1 MRAALRRPARPR
13 AAPPRACSP
22 ATHPRPHPAP
32 TRRARATRPT
42 GRAAPPTRP
51 SPESRPAA
59 AAAPSRPHTR
69 PPTEP
74 SPPATDPPVL
84 ATDRAGPRTVPT
96 DDLDRPPGPACE
108 HDAAVARRSASRSA
122 PSGHPPQPLRPL
134 DTREPPGS
142 DLSHPDVIFAA
153 FSDVPRCRVSAAESD
168 EILVRFG
175 DLTLSSR
182 RGPRIEPGPFLAV
195 GPWRFSRRPPA
206 TPSRSRPRGGRSVQP
221 VRKPGISPARPGH
234 PRRRRRRVYC
244 ESLPCPCATGNGGG
258 ASRPPAPAPARHSA
272 TTGCVRPRG
281 IVLIG
286 FSATKY
292 LPIRAR
298 PIRGKT

>member
-1 MRAALRRPARPR
+1 MARTLAPGPLTATDRPTIIAAPAVAGAKPGRGPRSAAKQGLVTQLAHRRRSPPVARRRPVHMRAAPRRPARPR

-32 TRRARATRPT
+32 TRRARATRPA

-59 AAAPSRPHTR
+59 AAAPSRPHTQ

-84 ATDRAGPRTVPT
+84 ATDRAGPRTGPT
-96 DDLDRPPGPACE
+96 DDLDRPPGPAWE

-142 DLSHPDVIFAA
+142 DL
-153 FSDVPRCRVSAAESD
+153 
-168 EILVRFG
+168 
-175 DLTLSSR
+175 
-182 RGPRIEPGPFLAV
+182 
-195 GPWRFSRRPPA
+195 
-206 TPSRSRPRGGRSVQP
+206 
-221 VRKPGISPARPGH
+221 
-234 PRRRRRRVYC
+234 
-244 ESLPCPCATGNGGG
+244 
-258 ASRPPAPAPARHSA
+258 
-272 TTGCVRPRG
+272 
-281 IVLIG
+281 
-286 FSATKY
+286 
-292 LPIRAR
+292 
-298 PIRGKT
+298 